1 MTRKLILAACIPAF
15 LAAGAGASELGKKF
29 DQTASAFVQAGK
41 ARNLEGT
48 TLAVFPF
55 QADEKLSKKRVD
67 FAVGELLASQ
77 LLAKGYYKL
86 TERAQ
91 LEDVLREQKL
101 GLSGAVDSAAA
112 ASVGKLLGA
121 RLLVLGNVIRM
132 GKSYQITAKLIES
145 ETSEMIASQITEVP
159 VETFDQE
166 AGRYLVLV
174 PEHQAVGIFVGL
186 GYGALG
192 KSDIPMQSLDGGA
205 LRLTPT
211 NASLPEG
218 AGTFG
223 VRYWAKPRW
232 MVQVDF
238 ASLFSNVGGT
248 TEDLYSAALAP
259 TIPGKIRTGYT
270 GFRMRASLDRT
281 YKISTPLTWH
291 NGVGLSFTNLDNI
304 DMDKTE
310 ISETY
315 PGGYSVRPDTQNTV
329 SFFTPFVRTGVEWRP
344 QARFGWSLFA
354 NLNILS
360 KDYEQGVTVSKTG
373 VADRDITLWKVSL
386 PRLYL
391 DSTIALYF

>member
-1 MTRKLILAACIPAF
+1 MTQNWILAGCILTLF
-15 LAAGAGASELGKKF
+15 SAGASAAELSKKF
-29 DQTASAFVQAGK
+29 DQTATAFVEAGK
-41 ARNLEGT
+41 ARNMEGT

-77 LLAKGYYKL
+77 LLAKGFYKL

-159 VETFDQE
+159 VETFDEE

-192 KSDIPMQSLDGGA
+192 KSDIPVQSLDGGA
-205 LRLTPT
+205 LTLTPT

-218 AGTFG
+218 MGTFG

-248 TEDLYSAALAP
+248 TEDLYSAVPAP
-259 TIPGKIRTGYT
+259 TIAGKIRTGYT
-270 GFRMRASLDRT
+270 GFRLRAALDRT
-281 YKISTPLTWH
+281 QKIAAPLTWH
-291 NGVGLSFTNLDNI
+291 YGAGLSFTNLDNI
-304 DMDKTE
+304 DMDKSDVTA
-310 ISETY
+310 TY
-315 PGGYSVRPDTQNTV
+315 LGGYSVRPDTNNTT
-329 SFFTPFVRTGVEWRP
+329 SFFTPFLRTGVEWRP

-373 VADRDITLWKVSL
+373 SPDRDITLWKVSL

>member
-1 MTRKLILAACIPAF
+1 MVQKWILAACIPAVF
-15 LAAGAGASELGKKF
+15 AAAASASELGKKF
-29 DQTASAFVQAGK
+29 DQTAAAFVQAGK
-41 ARNLEGT
+41 ARSLEGA

-67 FAVGELLASQ
+67 FAVGELLANQ
-77 LLAKGYYKL
+77 LLSKGFYKL
-86 TERAQ
+86 TERTQ
-91 LEDVLREQKL
+91 LEEVLKEQKL
-101 GLSGAVDSAAA
+101 GLSGAVDSATAA
-112 ASVGKLLGA
+112 NVGKLLGA
-121 RLLVLGNVIRM
+121 KLLVLGNVIRM

-192 KSDIPMQSLDGGA
+192 KSDIPAQSYDTLN
-205 LRLTPT
+205 LTPT

-218 AGTFG
+218 LGTFG

-238 ASLFSNVGGT
+238 SSLFSNVGGT
-248 TEDLYSAALAP
+248 TEDLYSANLTPA
-259 TIPGKIRTGYT
+259 IPGKIRTGYT
-270 GFRMRASLDRT
+270 GFRLRASLDRT
-281 YKISTPLTWH
+281 YRISAPLTWH
-291 NGVGLSFTNLDNI
+291 NGVGLSFSNIDNI
-304 DMDKTE
+304 DMDKSD
-310 ISETY
+310 ISATY
-315 PGGYSVRPDTQNTV
+315 GTITVRPDTNNTT

-360 KDYEQGVTVSKTG
+360 KDYEQGVTVSKPG
-373 VADRDITLWKVSL
+373 SPDRDITLWKVTL

>member
-15 LAAGAGASELGKKF
+15 LAAGAGASELSKKF

-192 KSDIPMQSLDGGA
+192 KSDIPVQSYDTLN
-205 LRLTPT
+205 LTPT

-218 AGTFG
+218 LATFG

-248 TEDLYSAALAP
+248 TEDLYSANLTPSIA
-259 TIPGKIRTGYT
+259 GKIRTGYT
-270 GFRMRASLDRT
+270 GFRLRAALDRT
-281 YKISTPLTWH
+281 QKIAAPLTWH
-291 NGVGLSFTNLDNI
+291 YGAGLSFTNLDNI
-304 DMDKTE
+304 DMDK
-310 ISETY
+310 SDVSATY
-315 PGGYSVRPDTQNTV
+315 GTITVRPDTQNTV
-329 SFFTPFVRTGVEWRP
+329 SFFTPFLRTGVEWRP

-354 NLNILS
+354 NLNLLS

-373 VADRDITLWKVSL
+373 SPDRDITLWKVSL